1 MDLFE
6 CVPYKST
13 ICTFI
18 FVQGKQLDCLGYCC
32 WMANR
37 QSCCASLSFL
47 FSRWNCTFTSD
58 SPRPIFFYIKIFM

>member
-18 FVQGKQLDCLGYCC
+18 FVQGKQLDCLLLLNG
-32 WMANR
+32 
-37 QSCCASLSFL
+37 
-47 FSRWNCTFTSD
+47 
-58 SPRPIFFYIKIFM
+58 